1 MVWFGEA
8 RQGKAWSGR
17 GIMQLYFRR
26 GQVRCGEVWQ
36 GAVRSGEV
44 GFGKVGWGRGFKII
58 TKINEKM

>member
-1 MVWFGEA
+1 MA
-8 RQGKAWSGR
+8 RQGR